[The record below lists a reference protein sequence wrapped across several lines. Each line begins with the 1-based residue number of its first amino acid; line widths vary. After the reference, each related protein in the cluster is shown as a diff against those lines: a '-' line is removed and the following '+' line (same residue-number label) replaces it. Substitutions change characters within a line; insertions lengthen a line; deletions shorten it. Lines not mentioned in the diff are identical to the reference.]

1 MSQVNQL
8 LPEKVSGAL
17 DNNFLS
23 PADVMEVRTFANKK
37 VLPAE
42 GEIHTLRVATFD
54 AVIFVVEFGFRL
66 FFGGPM
72 SE

>member
-1 MSQVNQL
+1 
-8 LPEKVSGAL
+8 
-17 DNNFLS
+17 
-23 PADVMEVRTFANKK
+23 MEVRTFANKI